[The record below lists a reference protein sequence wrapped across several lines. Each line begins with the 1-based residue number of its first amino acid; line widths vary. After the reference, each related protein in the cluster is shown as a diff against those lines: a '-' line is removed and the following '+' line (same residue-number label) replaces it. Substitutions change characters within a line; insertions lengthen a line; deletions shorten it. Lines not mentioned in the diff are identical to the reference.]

1 MFGPGFERQ
10 LLMLPL
16 TILSLSVHEFAHA
29 WTAWRL
35 GDDTASREGRL
46 TLNPLSH
53 VDLFGTILLPLLG
66 VPFGWA
72 KSVPVNPVR
81 FRRDVT
87 MSGGMAITAS
97 AGPLS
102 NILLSVGGAIALGLA
117 YRFSPAAVAFGSA
130 GDFFLR
136 KFIQLNVGLAIFN
149 MLPVPPLD
157 GSRIVAW
164 LLPTRFRDQW
174 HQLETFSPFI
184 LLALFWLGR
193 DLLGAVLGPPVD
205 LVLRILSHLVE
216 AVAR

>member
-1 MFGPGFERQ
+1 MVPSLSQEPEDIRVQKPVELRELAARVAVVPVLVQ
-10 LLMLPL
+10 LLYM
-16 TILSLSVHEFAHA
+16 
-29 WTAWRL
+29 
-35 GDDTASREGRL
+35 
-46 TLNPLSH
+46 
-53 VDLFGTILLPLLG
+53 
-66 VPFGWA
+66 
-72 KSVPVNPVR
+72 
-81 FRRDVT
+81 
-87 MSGGMAITAS
+87 
-97 AGPLS
+97 
-102 NILLSVGGAIALGLA
+102 
-117 YRFSPAAVAFGSA
+117 
-130 GDFFLR
+130 
-136 KFIQLNVGLAIFN
+136 NVGLALFN